1 MNPGDQG
8 GVGRRLRWQ
17 PWHTVVLLSSLGWV
31 FMYADRTVLSPVLPL
46 IGGEWSLD
54 QSQLGLIASLF
65 FLAYT
70 ALQVPV
76 GMLADR
82 LGRHLI
88 LLVPGLLLLAVGTL
102 LSGLAP
108 TYGFLL
114 AASVIAGLGQST
126 YYPTQF
132 ALSTAVVPVKF
143 RSVSAAI
150 INSGQAVGISLGLL
164 IASYFALELGG
175 GWRLPFI
182 ALALP
187 TALIAVAFW
196 VFIREP
202 GRSTSAPGSGE
213 TSAAAPS
220 ATEAR
225 VAGTSSPWSRNH
237 LLIYLLNFC
246 SLYGFFVILTW
257 LPYYLQTARG
267 YDGMAVGW
275 ISSLVPWMAV
285 PGGLFAS
292 WLSDRLQLRR
302 EVGLWMLPV
311 AGLALA
317 AIPFIQSH
325 AGLVA
330 ALLFYGVAGKLALD
344 PVVIA
349 LVADITDRSVYGTV
363 FGVLNFAGMSSSIAA
378 PFLTGLIADRT
389 GSLSS
394 GFYFAAALLAV
405 GFLALAFVK
414 RQPTQAAQLHGTT
427 T

>member
-1 MNPGDQG
+1 M
-8 GVGRRLRWQ
+8 
-17 PWHTVVLLSSLGWV
+17 VVLGSLGWV

-54 QSQLGLIASLF
+54 QGKLGLIASLF

-82 LGRHLI
+82 LGKHLI

-114 AASVIAGLGQST
+114 FASVLAGLGQST
-126 YYPTQF
+126 YFPTQF
-132 ALSTAVVPVKF
+132 ALSTAMVPLRF
-143 RSVSAAI
+143 RSISAAI

-175 GWRLPFI
+175 GWRMPFI

-187 TALIAVAFW
+187 TALVAVAFW

-202 GRSTSAPGSGE
+202 RHSKQEVEPTRLAP
-213 TSAAAPS
+213 AAPAEG
-220 ATEAR
+220 AT
-225 VAGTSSPWSRNH
+225 SPWSRNH
-237 LLIYLLNFC
+237 VLVYVLNFC

-275 ISSLVPWMAV
+275 VSSLVPWMAV

-311 AGLALA
+311 AGLSLA

-325 AGLVA
+325 VGLVV
-330 ALLFYGVAGKLALD
+330 ALLFYGAAGKLALD

-349 LVADITDRSVYGTV
+349 LVADMTHKSVYGTV
-363 FGVLNFAGMSSSIAA
+363 FGALNFAGMSSSIAA
-378 PFLTGLIADRT
+378 PFVTGLLADRT
-389 GSLSS
+389 GTLDS
-394 GFYFAAALLAV
+394 GFYLAAALLAI
-405 GFLALAFVK
+405 GFVALTFVK
-414 RQPTQAAQLHGTT
+414 RRSVNAAPLHGTT

>member
-1 MNPGDQG
+1 MDPAERS
-8 GVGRRLRWQ
+8 VAKPELRWQ
-17 PWHTVVLLSSLGWV
+17 PWHTVVVLGSLGWV

-54 QSQLGLIASLF
+54 QGQLGLIASLF

-70 ALQVPV
+70 VLQVPV

-82 LGRHLI
+82 LGKHLV

-114 AASVIAGLGQST
+114 FASVLAGLGQST

-132 ALSTAVVPVKF
+132 ALSTAIVPLRF

-164 IASYFALELGG
+164 IASFFALEVGG
-175 GWRLPFI
+175 GWRMPFI

-187 TALIAVAFW
+187 TALVGVAFW
-196 VFIREP
+196 AFIREP
-202 GRSTSAPGSGE
+202 KGAGRPGA
-213 TSAAAPS
+213 TPAAAPPTYS
-220 ATEAR
+220 AGAT
-225 VAGTSSPWSRNH
+225 TPWSRNH
-237 LLIYLLNFC
+237 VLIYVLNFC

-275 ISSLVPWMAV
+275 VSSLVPWMAV

-311 AGLALA
+311 AGLSLA
-317 AIPFIQSH
+317 AIPFIESH
-325 AGLVA
+325 VGLVI
-330 ALLFYGVAGKLALD
+330 ALLLYGMAGKLALD

-349 LVADITDRSVYGTV
+349 LVADITDRSAYGTV
-363 FGVLNFAGMSSSIAA
+363 FGALNFAGMSSSIAA
-378 PFLTGLIADRT
+378 PYLTGLLADKT
-389 GSLSS
+389 GSLDF
-394 GFYFAAALLAV
+394 GFYFAAALIAV
-405 GFLALAFVK
+405 GFVALALVK
-414 RQPTQAAQLHGTT
+414 RQPMVAAPFHGTT